1 MAMSPRTRPLT
12 RDEVIGAALQI
23 VDDEGLEALSM
34 RRLGSALG
42 VEAMALYR
50 HVRNKDALVDLTVD
64 RMRSEMRLAD
74 DLPDDPAVVMEA
86 IFIEYRRVLLN
97 HPNML
102 PLAAR
107 RTDTGGPSGLAYL
120 IEHGLDPET
129 AVSLYQS
136 LLAFTLGYSVLGAQ
150 RVGADWPGMPDDIA
164 DRLGEW
170 KDTTFRRTISAVMA
184 GHGLI
189 QGD

>member
-1 MAMSPRTRPLT
+1 MSPRSRPLT

-23 VDDEGLEALSM
+23 VDDQGLEALSM

-50 HVRNKDALVDLTVD
+50 HVPNKDALLDLTVD
-64 RMRSEMRLAD
+64 RMRSEMRIAD
-74 DLPDDPAVVMEA
+74 DLPDDPAGVLEA
-86 IFIEYRRVLLN
+86 IFVEYRRVLLD

-120 IEHGLDPET
+120 IDRGLDLDT

-136 LLAFTLGYSVLGAQ
+136 LLAFTVGYSVLGAQ
-150 RVGADWPGMPDDIA
+150 RVGVDWPGVPDDIA

-170 KDTTFRRTISAVMA
+170 KDTTFRRTICAVMA
-184 GHGLI
+184 AHGLS